1 MQSWRL
7 SDCAQVPR
15 PPILG
20 SLLSPLDLSSRKEFA
35 IVLLPAGNENE
46 QNTSAVAVRNSTC
59 ATRSGETLPPADYH
73 SVAVYFEGCHL
84 GESLLGVKQANKFV
98 DAYLLNNTPCFWRL
112 FVADKEDPLRRL
124 RYRLVLDGN
133 WHILNVPASLCVLGN
148 PRS

>member
-20 SLLSPLDLSSRKEFA
+20 SLLSPHGFIKQEGIRDRSPTS
-35 IVLLPAGNENE
+35 GNENE

-59 ATRSGETLPPADYH
+59 ATRGGETLPPADYH

-84 GESLLGVKQANKFV
+84 GESLLGFKQANKFV
-98 DAYLLNNTPCFWRL
+98 DAYLLNNTLCFWRL
-112 FVADKEDPLRRL
+112 FVADKEDPLQRF

-133 WHILNVPASLCVLGN
+133 
-148 PRS
+148 